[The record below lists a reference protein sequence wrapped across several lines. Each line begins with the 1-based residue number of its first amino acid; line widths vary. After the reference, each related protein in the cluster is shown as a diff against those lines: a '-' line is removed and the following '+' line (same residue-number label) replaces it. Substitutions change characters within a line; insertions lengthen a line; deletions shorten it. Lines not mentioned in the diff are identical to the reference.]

1 MEQLN
6 NRFQIKP
13 SDQGVMIVKDS
24 NGVAFEDLSK
34 QLTQHPDAQWQQ
46 VNELERYR
54 IAKRLKQVKRL
65 PVADVSYLDE
75 LLQPPLLMVQD
86 RIGQD
91 FQYRLEL
98 IATADQGAEFYF
110 DYQLGNTAEEPQAN
124 RGKIQLSQQE
134 IVGLLNFFKL

>member
-6 NRFQIKP
+6 NRFLIKP

-34 QLTQHPDAQWQQ
+34 QLTQHPDAQWQL

-65 PVADVSYLDE
+65 PVTDVSYLDE

-98 IATADQGAEFYF
+98 IATADHGAEFYF